1 MKARLFVSLICFVC
15 LFVSCDLL
23 FVCLFD
29 SKLVVCWFYSSINQ
43 SMKWNQPNQPTF
55 ISTAHTILNQ
65 PMSVKCQFLLPFFLS
80 ISHLNPIQSI
90 NQSKEINWQTRQKKR
105 NRWMNE
111 WIEINLTDKSIHV
124 QLITES
130 QFDLVW
136 LSISFSNQLT
146 N

>member
-15 LFVSCDLL
+15 LFLSCDLW

-43 SMKWNQPNQPTF
+43 WNEINQT
-55 ISTAHTILNQ
+55 NQ
-65 PMSVKCQFLLPFFLS
+65 LSFLLHTLFSINQCQSSVNFFFHSFFPSL
-80 ISHLNPIQSI
+80 ISIQSNPI

-111 WIEINLTDKSIHV
+111 WMNWNQSHWQVNSCAIDHRESIRSC
-124 QLITES
+124 LIVYFLFQS
-130 QFDLVW
+130 
-136 LSISFSNQLT
+136 T

>member
-1 MKARLFVSLICFVC
+1 MNESKVVCFFDLLCLFVCFVWFVVC
-15 LFVSCDLL
+15 LFVWFKVGSLL
-23 FVCLFD
+23 ILF
-29 SKLVVCWFYSSINQ
+29 INQ

-136 LSISFSNQLT
+136 LSISFSN
-146 N
+146 